1 MIYHMLFALTL
12 ISALGCGLV
21 AGIFFAFSSFVMG
34 ALGRIPPAAG
44 IAAMQAVNVEV
55 FNPWFMGAFFGT
67 ASTCI
72 VLAIAALVLW
82 TQTAAVWL
90 LIGSVLYVAGS
101 ILVTMLCNVPL
112 NNALAQASP
121 DSAEGAG
128 LWSRYLTRWT
138 QWNHV
143 RTVAS
148 LAAAASQTVALY
160 LQAGGLEPG

>member
-1 MIYHMLFALTL
+1 MVYHLLFALTL

-44 IAAMQAVNVEV
+44 IAAMQAVNVAV
-55 FNPWFMGAFFGT
+55 INPWFMSIFFGT
-67 ASTCI
+67 ASTCV
-72 VLAIAALVLW
+72 VLAVAALVLW
-82 TQTAAVWL
+82 AQTAAFWL
-90 LIGSVLYVAGS
+90 LAGSILYVAGS
-101 ILVTMLCNVPL
+101 ILVTVLCNVPL
-112 NNALAQASP
+112 NNALAQAQP
-121 DSAEGAG
+121 DTAEGAS

-148 LAAAASQTVALY
+148 LAAAAAQTIALY